1 MREELLTMG
10 LNPLLASAF
19 NTARAQSMGAR

>member
-19 NTARAQSMGAR
+19 NAPRAPSMGAR